1 MRRNPAFIVCLILTL
16 FFTVA
21 TFVATEVSYV
31 YSLLSSTFLGGEER
45 YLKSG
50 NPDDY
55 QYFTADYAS
64 KEEVLAAA
72 NALNE
77 TIVEEA
83 ITLLKN
89 ENGALPLAK
98 QSKITVFGKNSTNIV
113 KGGSGSNAGSA
124 AASQTVDF
132 CGSLEKSGGFICN
145 PVIESFYKDNSKSG
159 SGRPTTPNMG
169 DILTGYA
176 TGETPVASYTSE
188 VKASYKDYSDAAI
201 VVISR
206 IGGEGYDLPRTMF
219 WDGKSYTNWKGSETI
234 PGARANDDQGSL
246 RQLR

>member
-1 MRRNPAFIVCLILTL
+1 MRRNPAFMVCLILTL

-31 YSLLSSTFLGGEER
+31 YSFLTSTFLGGPER

-50 NPDDY
+50 NPDEY
-55 QYFTADYAS
+55 QYYEADYNS

-89 ENGALPLAK
+89 EGNALPLAK
-98 QSKITVFGKNSTNIV
+98 QSKITVFGKNSINIA

-124 AASQTVDF
+124 AAATVVDF
-132 CGSLEKSGGFICN
+132 CGSLEAAGGFICN

-176 TGETPVASYTSE
+176 VGETPIDRKS
-188 VKASYKDYSDAAI
+188 
-201 VVISR
+201 VV
-206 IGGEGYDLPRTMF
+206 
-219 WDGKSYTNWKGSETI
+219 
-234 PGARANDDQGSL
+234 
-246 RQLR
+246 